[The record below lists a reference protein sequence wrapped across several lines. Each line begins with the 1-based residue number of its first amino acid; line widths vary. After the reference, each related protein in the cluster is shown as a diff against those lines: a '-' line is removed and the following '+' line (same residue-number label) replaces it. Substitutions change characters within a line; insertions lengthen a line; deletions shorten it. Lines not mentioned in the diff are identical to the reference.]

1 MSLGQSIRS
10 GVKWLFLGNV
20 GSRILEFAFGIAL
33 ARLLV
38 PEDFGML
45 VTISVFTGLAGM
57 VMSGGMGQSLIR
69 AKDATEQ
76 DFDAVFTMQLSLSIV
91 IYIGFFFAA
100 PLIGKYFQN
109 PLYED
114 LLRIS
119 TLVFLMR
126 PFAFMRNAW
135 LNREMSFKKRSLTG
149 FIAGA
154 ITGISSVLMAWSGM
168 GVWSLV
174 LSGLLGALSTN
185 IMLALITPLKLHLN
199 FDFATMRKHSAYGFK
214 ITTNDF
220 LSYLTRESKNL
231 ILSKLA
237 GPGFLGIFNKSES
250 LGRITNDLIMP
261 ATMQPVFRAM
271 SKIQD
276 DLDQTKYLFYR
287 AVTLLMVYTLPFYVG
302 IWWVA
307 GPFIEVVY
315 GEKWLAVTEPLRIL
329 VMAGLFF
336 NLMFPCG
343 VLLDAQ
349 NRLTQE
355 MVVLIARLF
364 VVTAA
369 CLIGLQWGYE
379 GVAWGIVFS
388 YLFSASTMYYLVY
401 RTIPTRLAD
410 LLKAVTPGL
419 VLNSLL
425 FGFLAGVHFALSGLK
440 GTAPATY
447 LMLMAISG
455 AMFYGTIFLLIP
467 LPQIRDEADRWR
479 QKLARRLNR
488 VS

>member
-1 MSLGQSIRS
+1 
-10 GVKWLFLGNV
+10 
-20 GSRILEFAFGIAL
+20 
-33 ARLLV
+33 
-38 PEDFGML
+38 
-45 VTISVFTGLAGM
+45 
-57 VMSGGMGQSLIR
+57 
-69 AKDATEQ
+69 
-76 DFDAVFTMQLSLSIV
+76 
-91 IYIGFFFAA
+91 
-100 PLIGKYFQN
+100 
-109 PLYED
+109 
-114 LLRIS
+114 
-119 TLVFLMR
+119 
-126 PFAFMRNAW
+126 
-135 LNREMSFKKRSLTG
+135 
-149 FIAGA
+149 
-154 ITGISSVLMAWSGM
+154 
-168 GVWSLV
+168 
-174 LSGLLGALSTN
+174 
-185 IMLALITPLKLHLN
+185 
-199 FDFATMRKHSAYGFK
+199 
-214 ITTNDF
+214 
-220 LSYLTRESKNL
+220 
-231 ILSKLA
+231 
-237 GPGFLGIFNKSES
+237 
-250 LGRITNDLIMP
+250 
-261 ATMQPVFRAM
+261 
-271 SKIQD
+271 
-276 DLDQTKYLFYR
+276 
-287 AVTLLMVYTLPFYVG
+287 
-302 IWWVA
+302 
-307 GPFIEVVY
+307 
-315 GEKWLAVTEPLRIL
+315 
-329 VMAGLFF
+329 
-336 NLMFPCG
+336 